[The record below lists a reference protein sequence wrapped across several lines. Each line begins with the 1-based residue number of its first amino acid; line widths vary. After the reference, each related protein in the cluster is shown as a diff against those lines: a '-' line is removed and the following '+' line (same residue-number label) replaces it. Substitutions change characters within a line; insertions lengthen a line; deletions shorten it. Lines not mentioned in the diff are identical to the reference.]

1 MRFVK
6 RSPVKAAVLVAL
18 VSLLAWGLGRGAAE
32 PQTAK
37 PRPPVKAAAQATLCN
52 LSAPPNLTAISNAIA
67 PGGRQFTSD
76 YNVLSE
82 GGWCTL
88 IALAWAAQGSAP
100 TMTPDPTKR
109 FGTGRPVVWETWLD
123 STNIY
128 CANGNPPGS
137 CGGATLKAAAN
148 GAPVHHLNGANPNT
162 SHLPSEA
169 VMKLLQGHG
178 RAPQLLAAGRS
189 DQSLSENA
197 QATGFI
203 LPDRNNNN
211 PPGSSNANVI
221 MYEVRENPSFVS
233 FLSQPSL
240 QFYNRNGQTNF
251 YNAFKRPLP
260 PGQSQVDFPGSAFE
274 VKPSWYIVPAS
285 QQPPPGMFLA
295 TGQCDPGAPCG
306 STGTVTIGLTGFHI
320 LWKVFPRS
328 SWYWLTFEYNAS
340 AQYNNAYLTPILNRQ
355 VTYNNPN
362 GGPQVTDGPY
372 NPGAPQPATVGSGAQ
387 RANSIYRPMLAGTA
401 FANYQLVGAQVAF
414 TINGVPTL
422 LANTHIETDFGAIN
436 TVAQNPSSSCI
447 TCHYYASIGPLNT
460 KNCPSKPANIRRIN
474 IFKGFATGAN
484 NKSYGYGYTGNG
496 DPAQYTNNGGNGP
509 FVSSD
514 FIWSIQLA
522 QWKTGTTG
530 CPTTAAPAA
539 KKVPAR
545 KPAGR

>member
-1 MRFVK
+1 MSFVE
-6 RSPVKAAVLVAL
+6 RSSAKPAAL
-18 VSLLAWGLGRGAAE
+18 VLTLSLLAWGLEKGAAE
-32 PQTAK
+32 SQSARPK
-37 PRPPVKAAAQATLCN
+37 PPAKAAAAALCN
-52 LSAPPNLTAISNAIA
+52 LSAPPNLAAISNAIA
-67 PGGRQFTSD
+67 PGGRQFTGD

-82 GGWCTL
+82 AGWCTL
-88 IALAWAAQGSAP
+88 IALSWAAQGTAP
-100 TMTPDPTKR
+100 TMTPDATRR
-109 FGTGRPVVWETWLD
+109 FGTGRPVVWETWLS
-123 STNIY
+123 STDIY

-137 CGGATLKAAAN
+137 CGGAALKAAAN
-148 GAPVHHLNGANPNT
+148 GAPVHRLNGANPNT

-169 VMKLLQGHG
+169 VMKLLQSHG

-221 MYEVRENPSFVS
+221 MYEVRENPSFVT

-240 QFYNRNGQTNF
+240 QLYNRNGQTSF
-251 YNAFKRPLP
+251 YNAFKRPMP
-260 PGQSQVDFPGSAFE
+260 PGQSNVDFPGSAFE

-328 SWYWLTFEYNAS
+328 TWYWLTFEYNAS
-340 AQYNNAYLTPILNRQ
+340 AQYNNANLTPILNRQ

-372 NPGAPQPATVGSGAQ
+372 NPGVVQPPTVASGAQ
-387 RANSIYRPMLAGTA
+387 RANAIYRPMLAGTA

-414 TINGVPTL
+414 TVNGVPTL
-422 LANTHIETDFGAIN
+422 LANTHIETDFGAVN
-436 TVAQNPSSSCI
+436 TIAQNPSSSCI

-460 KNCPSKPANIRRIN
+460 KPCPSKPANIRRIN

-496 DPAQYTNNGGNGP
+496 DPAQYTSNGGNGP

-514 FIWSIQLA
+514 FVWSIQLA

-539 KKVPAR
+539 KKSPAR
-545 KPAGR
+545 KPVGK